1 METVLCAAYHLVDIV
16 DPWLLPFYYIFQMS
30 VLDWIVLFGTLFAI
44 VAYGVYKSRGAK
56 NIDGYLLGN
65 QSLPWYS
72 VCLSVMATQAS
83 AITFLSAPGLAFS
96 SGMSF
101 VQFYFGLPL
110 AMIVLCI
117 TFVPIFHRLKVYT
130 AYEYLEQR
138 FDLNTRVLTA
148 ILFLIQR
155 GLSTGITIYAPAIIL
170 STILNIN
177 TVYTTLFIG
186 SIVVCYTVYGG
197 TKAVSYTQMLQMSI
211 IFLGLFAAGYVVV
224 SLLPADIGI
233 VKAISIAG
241 KMGRTNAIDFSFD
254 WNNQYTVWS
263 GLIGGFFLQLSYFGT
278 DQSQVGRYLTGSS
291 VSQSRLGLL
300 MNGLVKIPMQFLI
313 LLIGVL
319 VFTFYQ
325 YTKPPIFFN
334 RFELQKIENS
344 TFKPQLDSI
353 YTEYNAAF
361 AAKQRELGR
370 LNQAID
376 NQNEAAIDEQRG
388 KLQLADLKTKSLK
401 KAATDLMLRNDPN
414 ADVNDNNYIFLSF
427 VTRYLP
433 QGLMGLLI
441 AIIFLASMGSTASAL
456 NSLAST
462 SVIDVYKRLIKK
474 DASDKQYLSAS
485 RWATL
490 FWGVICIVMA
500 LYASKIGNLIEAVN
514 ILGSY
519 VYGTVL
525 GIFLVAFYVKQVD
538 GRAVFFGALLAEVL
552 VCVTGYFDVVAY
564 LWLNV
569 LGCLLVVLFSLLI
582 QSIHSYRP
590 PRLAEKS

>member
-1 METVLCAAYHLVDIV
+1 
-16 DPWLLPFYYIFQMS
+16 MS
-30 VLDWIVLFGTLFAI
+30 VLDWCVLFGTLMVI
-44 VAYGVYKSRGAK
+44 VAYGVYKSRGTQ

-83 AITFLSAPGLAFS
+83 AITFLSAPGLAYS

-177 TVYTTLFIG
+177 TIYTTLFIG
-186 SIVVCYTVYGG
+186 IVVVCYTVYGG

-224 SLLPADIGI
+224 SLLPENVGFS
-233 VKAISIAG
+233 KAISIAG
-241 KMGRTNAIDFSFD
+241 KMGRANAIDFKFD

-334 RFELQKIENS
+334 SYELNKLEKS
-344 TFKPQLDSI
+344 RYKPALDSI
-353 YTEYNAAF
+353 YTRYDAAF
-361 AAKQRELGR
+361 LAKQKELQQ
-370 LNQAID
+370 LNMALDQGDEAKID
-376 NQNEAAIDEQRG
+376 LQRQ
-388 KLQLADLKTKSLK
+388 KLQVADTETKSLK
-401 KAATDLMLRNDPN
+401 KAATDLMLKNDGN

-433 QGLMGLLI
+433 QGLIGLLI

-474 DASDKQYLSAS
+474 DASDNQYLSAS
-485 RWATL
+485 RWATI
-490 FWGVICIVMA
+490 FWGVICIIMA

-525 GIFLVAFYVKQVD
+525 GIFLVSFYVKQVD
-538 GRAVFFGALLAEVL
+538 GRSVFIGALFAELL
-552 VCVTGYFDVVAY
+552 VCITGYFEVIAY

-569 LGCLLVVLFSLLI
+569 LGCLLVVLLSLLI
-582 QSIHSYRP
+582 QTIKGAKPANASN
-590 PRLAEKS
+590 